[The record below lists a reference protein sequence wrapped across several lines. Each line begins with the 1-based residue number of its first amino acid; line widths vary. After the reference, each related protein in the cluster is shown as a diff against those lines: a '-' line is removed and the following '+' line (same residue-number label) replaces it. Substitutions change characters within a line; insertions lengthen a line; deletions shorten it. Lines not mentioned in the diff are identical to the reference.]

1 MLASDWVKKMFFTN
15 SANIATNKIPPKTK
29 QQINKY
35 MNNQIVVHNQSV
47 SDIETMAK
55 AITKSGLFGIK
66 SPEQA
71 VALMLVAQ
79 SEGRHPASV
88 ASEFDIIQGRPALK
102 SQAALARF
110 QAAGGKIQWT
120 SRGPSKCSAKFAH
133 AQGGELEITWTMERA
148 NAAGLTG
155 KATWRQYPDQMLS
168 ARVVAEGVRAV
179 FPACL
184 NGVYLAE
191 EVQDF
196 DSKPVR
202 TPAPVVIKEATK
214 VNATQVEYVQH
225 SLRNDEEV
233 ACRSNERSVLVDPFK
248 NAEVLKTFPELE
260 DAPEI
265 AWESGNWYDNI
276 KAQIDPVADAATR
289 FLSAK
294 GQLAEGQS
302 WTDLGEG
309 AYRKRIL
316 EATDKFIAALEASK

>member
-1 MLASDWVKKMFFTN
+1 
-15 SANIATNKIPPKTK
+15 
-29 QQINKY
+29 
-35 MNNQIVVHNQSV
+35 
-47 SDIETMAK
+47 MAK

-110 QAAGGKIQWT
+110 QAAGGKIQWVERT
-120 SRGPSKCSAKFAH
+120 DSKASAKFSH
-133 AQGGELEITWTMERA
+133 AQGGELLVEWTIEQARD
-148 NAAGLTG
+148 AGLTN
-155 KATWRQYPDQMLS
+155 KQTWKQYARAMLS
-168 ARVVAEGVRAV
+168 ARVVAEGVRACY
-179 FPACL
+179 PACL

-196 DSKPVR
+196 DTKPVR
-202 TPAPVVIKEATK
+202 TSAPSVIKEAT
-214 VNATQVEYVQH
+214 ATQVYVQH
-225 SLRNDEEV
+225 SLKNDAEHS
-233 ACRSNERSVLVDPFK
+233 ALVEPFK
-248 NAEVLKTFPELE
+248 NAEVVKTFPERLNEIVIE

-265 AWESGNWYDNI
+265 PWDSGNWYDGI
-276 KAQIDPVADAATR
+276 KSKIDPVADAATR
-289 FLSAK
+289 FLIAK
-294 GQLAEGQS
+294 DQLTEGQT

-316 EATDKFIAALEASK
+316 EATDKFIAALEAFK

>member
-1 MLASDWVKKMFFTN
+1 MQHG
-15 SANIATNKIPPKTK
+15 NIASQKTIQSIEIREKDTIAGIFGQKINDLFPPEHNH
-29 QQINKY
+29 QQQNKY
-35 MNNQIVVHNQSV
+35 MQNQIVVHNQSV

-66 SPEQA
+66 SPDQA

-120 SRGPSKCSAKFAH
+120 SRGPTKCSAKFSH

-155 KATWRQYPDQMLS
+155 KATWKQYPDQMLS

-191 EVQDF
+191 EVADF
-196 DSKPVR
+196 DSRPRYAKEPE
-202 TPAPVVIKEATK
+202 TIVIEDSKQIAEPSKAEPIEAR
-214 VNATQVEYVQH
+214 VE
-225 SLRNDEEV
+225 LIDE
-233 ACRSNERSVLVDPFK
+233 SNWW
-248 NAEVLKTFPELE
+248 NAEVEKQIIEAGEDMVNDYLTFKGR
-260 DAPEI
+260 I
-265 AWESGNWYDNI
+265 ESGQTWKDI
-276 KAQIDPVADAATR
+276 KDETYRSNLVAKT
-289 FLSAK
+289 S
-294 GQLAEGQS
+294 
-302 WTDLGEG
+302 
-309 AYRKRIL
+309 
-316 EATDKFIAALEASK
+316 KFIEAVLKAK

>member
-1 MLASDWVKKMFFTN
+1 MLATDWVKRTHTSKLENT
-15 SANIATNKIPPKTK
+15 KKKLPPKTK
-29 QQINKY
+29 QPKNKY

-196 DSKPVR
+196 DSKPMVR
-202 TPAPVVIKEATK
+202 TTTPVVIKEATP
-214 VNATQVEYVQH
+214 VVVEVVQI
-225 SLRNDEEV
+225 
-233 ACRSNERSVLVDPFK
+233 
-248 NAEVLKTFPELE
+248 E

-265 AWESGNWYDNI
+265 AWDAGNWYDGI
-276 KAQIDPVADAATR
+276 KAQVDPVADAATR
-289 FLSAK
+289 FLAAK
-294 GQLAEGQS
+294 GQLTEGQS

-309 AYRKRIL
+309 PYRKRII
-316 EATDKFIAALEASK
+316 EATDKFIAALEAFK

>member
-1 MLASDWVKKMFFTN
+1 MSNA
-15 SANIATNKIPPKTK
+15 
-29 QQINKY
+29 
-35 MNNQIVVHNQSV
+35 IVVHNQSV

-66 SPEQA
+66 SPDQA

-120 SRGPSKCSAKFAH
+120 SRGPSKCSAKFSH

-196 DSKPVR
+196 DTKPVR
-202 TPAPVVIKEATK
+202 TSAPSVIKEAT
-214 VNATQVEYVQH
+214 ATQVYVQH
-225 SLRNDEEV
+225 SLKNDAEHS
-233 ACRSNERSVLVDPFK
+233 ALVEPFK
-248 NAEVLKTFPELE
+248 NAEVVKTFPERLNEIVIE

-265 AWESGNWYDNI
+265 PWDSGNWYDGI
-276 KAQIDPVADAATR
+276 KAKIDPVADAATR
-289 FLSAK
+289 FLIAK
-294 GQLAEGQS
+294 DQLTEGQT

-316 EATDKFIAALEASK
+316 EATDKFTAALEAFK

>member
-1 MLASDWVKKMFFTN
+1 
-15 SANIATNKIPPKTK
+15 
-29 QQINKY
+29 
-35 MNNQIVVHNQSV
+35 
-47 SDIETMAK
+47 MAK

-66 SPEQA
+66 SPDQA

-196 DSKPVR
+196 DSKP
-202 TPAPVVIKEATK
+202 TK
-214 VNATQVEYVQH
+214 VSATQVYVQH
-225 SLRNDEEV
+225 SLKNDAEHS
-233 ACRSNERSVLVDPFK
+233 ALVEPFK
-248 NAEVLKTFPELE
+248 NAEVLKTYPERLE

-265 AWESGNWYDNI
+265 PWDAGNWYDGI
-276 KAQIDPVADAATR
+276 KAKIDPVADAATR
-289 FLSAK
+289 FLAAK
-294 GQLAEGQS
+294 GQLTEGQS

-309 AYRKRIL
+309 AYRQRIL
-316 EATDKFIAALEASK
+316 EATDKFIAALEAFK

>member
-1 MLASDWVKKMFFTN
+1 
-15 SANIATNKIPPKTK
+15 
-29 QQINKY
+29 

-196 DSKPVR
+196 DSKP
-202 TPAPVVIKEATK
+202 TK
-214 VNATQVEYVQH
+214 VSATQVYVQH
-225 SLRNDEEV
+225 SLKNDAEHS
-233 ACRSNERSVLVDPFK
+233 ALVEPFK
-248 NAEVLKTFPELE
+248 NAEVLKTYPERLE

-265 AWESGNWYDNI
+265 PWDAGNWYDGI
-276 KAQIDPVADAATR
+276 KAKIDPVADAATR
-289 FLSAK
+289 FLAAK
-294 GQLAEGQS
+294 GQLTEGQS

-309 AYRKRIL
+309 AYRQRIL
-316 EATDKFIAALEASK
+316 EATDKFIAALEAFK

>member
-1 MLASDWVKKMFFTN
+1 MTRHLN
-15 SANIATNKIPPKTK
+15 SNHQSIPQNKPKQNPKNNINM
-29 QQINKY
+29 Q
-35 MNNQIVVHNQSV
+35 NQIVVHNQSV
-47 SDIETMAK
+47 QDITAMAQ

-66 SPEQA
+66 TPDQA

-120 SRGPSKCSAKFAH
+120 SRGPTKCAAKFSH
-133 AQGGELEITWTMERA
+133 PQGGDLEITWTMDRA

-155 KATWRQYPDQMLS
+155 KQTWKQYPDQMLS

-196 DSKPVR
+196 DTKPRPAKEVVELVQEAPNAKEVPSLPEPPKEIYVEIATNNDEAPNNAETEISWEANWW
-202 TPAPVVIKEATK
+202 TPEVAATLANLQE
-214 VNATQVEYVQH
+214 VNAF
-225 SLRNDEEV
+225 
-233 ACRSNERSVLVDPFK
+233 LVK
-248 NAEVLKTFPELE
+248 
-260 DAPEI
+260 
-265 AWESGNWYDNI
+265 
-276 KAQIDPVADAATR
+276 
-289 FLSAK
+289 K
-294 GQLAEGQS
+294 GKIQEGQTWKDVEDS
-302 WTDLGEG
+302 T
-309 AYRKRIL
+309 YRKNINGKL
-316 EATDKFIAALEASK
+316 AKFVEAVEKGVK

>member
-1 MLASDWVKKMFFTN
+1 
-15 SANIATNKIPPKTK
+15 
-29 QQINKY
+29 
-35 MNNQIVVHNQSV
+35 MNNNQLVVHNQSV

-66 SPEQA
+66 SPDQA

-120 SRGPSKCSAKFAH
+120 SRGPTKCSAKFSH

-155 KATWRQYPDQMLS
+155 KATWKQYPDQMLS

-191 EVQDF
+191 EVADF
-196 DSKPVR
+196 DSKPRYAKEVVELVHEAPSAKEVPSLPEP
-202 TPAPVVIKEATK
+202 PANNVEPPN
-214 VNATQVEYVQH
+214 NAAIQGEIVEGEI
-225 SLRNDEEV
+225 SWDANWW
-233 ACRSNERSVLVDPFK
+233 
-248 NAEVLKTFPELE
+248 NAEVEKQIIQAGE
-260 DAPEI
+260 DIVNAYLVKKEKI
-265 AWESGNWYDNI
+265 E
-276 KAQIDPVADAATR
+276 
-289 FLSAK
+289 K
-294 GQLAEGQS
+294 GQTWKDIKDE
-302 WTDLGEG
+302 T
-309 AYRKRIL
+309 YRSNLVAK
-316 EATDKFIAALEASK
+316 TSKFIEAVLKSK

>member
-1 MLASDWVKKMFFTN
+1 
-15 SANIATNKIPPKTK
+15 
-29 QQINKY
+29 
-35 MNNQIVVHNQSV
+35 MNNQLVVHNQSV
-47 SDIETMAK
+47 QDITAMAQ

-66 SPEQA
+66 QPEQA

-120 SRGPSKCSAKFAH
+120 SRGPTKCSAKFSH

-155 KATWRQYPDQMLS
+155 KQTWKQYPDQMLS

-196 DSKPVR
+196 DSKPRQAKEVVELVQDAPSAKEVPSLPEPAKESVNNAKIQDAELIQEEISR
-202 TPAPVVIKEATK
+202 EANWWTPEVAATLADLQE
-214 VNATQVEYVQH
+214 VNAF
-225 SLRNDEEV
+225 L
-233 ACRSNERSVLVDPFK
+233 
-248 NAEVLKTFPELE
+248 
-260 DAPEI
+260 
-265 AWESGNWYDNI
+265 I
-276 KAQIDPVADAATR
+276 K
-289 FLSAK
+289 K
-294 GQLAEGQS
+294 GKIAEGQT
-302 WTDLGEG
+302 WRDIEDAT
-309 AYRKRIL
+309 YRKNINGNLRRFV
-316 EATDKFIAALEASK
+316 EAVEKGVK

>member
-1 MLASDWVKKMFFTN
+1 M
-15 SANIATNKIPPKTK
+15 
-29 QQINKY
+29 Q
-35 MNNQIVVHNQSV
+35 NQLVVHNQSV
-47 SDIETMAK
+47 QDITAMAQ

-66 SPEQA
+66 TPDQA

-120 SRGPSKCSAKFAH
+120 SRGPTKCAAKFSH
-133 AQGGELEITWTMERA
+133 PQGGDLEITWTMDRA

-155 KATWRQYPDQMLS
+155 KQTWKQYPDQMLS

-196 DSKPVR
+196 DSKPRPAKEVIELVHEAPNAKEVPSLPEPPKEIYVEISANNDEAPNNAETEISWEANWW
-202 TPAPVVIKEATK
+202 TPEVAATLADVPE
-214 VNATQVEYVQH
+214 VNAF
-225 SLRNDEEV
+225 
-233 ACRSNERSVLVDPFK
+233 LVKKGKIQEGQTWKD
-248 NAEVLKTFPELE
+248 VE
-260 DAPEI
+260 DA
-265 AWESGNWYDNI
+265 
-276 KAQIDPVADAATR
+276 T
-289 FLSAK
+289 
-294 GQLAEGQS
+294 
-302 WTDLGEG
+302 
-309 AYRKRIL
+309 YRKNINGKL
-316 EATDKFIAALEASK
+316 AKFVEAVEKGK

>member
-1 MLASDWVKKMFFTN
+1 
-15 SANIATNKIPPKTK
+15 
-29 QQINKY
+29 
-35 MNNQIVVHNQSV
+35 MNNQLVVHNQSV
-47 SDIETMAK
+47 QDIETMAK

-66 SPEQA
+66 QPEQA

-120 SRGPSKCSAKFAH
+120 SRGPTKCSAKFSH
-133 AQGGELEITWTMERA
+133 AQGGELEIAWTMERA

-155 KATWRQYPDQMLS
+155 KQTWKQYPDQMLS

-196 DSKPVR
+196 DTKPRQAKEVVELVQEAHSAKEVPSLPEPAKESVNNAKIQDAEVIEEEISWDANWW
-202 TPAPVVIKEATK
+202 TPEVAATLADLQEVNAFLLKKGKIKEGQTWK
-214 VNATQVEYVQH
+214 
-225 SLRNDEEV
+225 DI
-233 ACRSNERSVLVDPFK
+233 
-248 NAEVLKTFPELE
+248 E
-260 DAPEI
+260 DA
-265 AWESGNWYDNI
+265 
-276 KAQIDPVADAATR
+276 T
-289 FLSAK
+289 
-294 GQLAEGQS
+294 
-302 WTDLGEG
+302 
-309 AYRKRIL
+309 YRKNINGNLRRFV
-316 EATDKFIAALEASK
+316 EAVEKGAK